1 MQHLYARLGCELR
14 DGTTE
19 ADLLSALHPTPA
31 VCGHPRK
38 LALSAIRQN
47 EPFDRGLYAGPLG
60 WIGAD
65 SAEFCVAIRS
75 ALVEHTGDDDDNT
88 DTGPGVCPGSDSSGT
103 AVHVKDSSG
112 TTASTASST
121 TTTMDTTATRTNTTK
136 KHLPIKT
143 VMRLYAGVGV
153 VAAADSNAE
162 WRELNLKTK
171 PLESLVGSL
180 DGVVAEL
187 TKGTTELT
195 KGPSGT
201 QRKHPSGIEPKTTG
215 GTSRLATSL
224 NPNQAWADLLI
235 GELWRNGVSV
245 FCVAP
250 GSRSTPL
257 ALAAEKHPCARV
269 VVCVDERSL
278 AFYALGVGKGAGSS
292 SAGACVITS
301 SGTAVANLLPAAVE
315 ASASNAPL
323 LLLTADRPPEL
334 RDTGANQTI
343 DQVKIFGSFTRYS
356 VDLAP
361 PGDGSPARVWVRIAR
376 FTKIRGHAVLS
387 LTLVI
392 VCPYIAQYKIDPF
405 RVTIAGA
412 APRDVAVP
420 AVRRV
425 ARVLRRR
432 RRRRMRFHFRGGW
445 GRFRGCRGRRTRRP
459 W

>member
-75 ALVEHTGDDDDNT
+75 ALVEHTGDDDDNIDTGPGVKT

-121 TTTMDTTATRTNTTK
+121 TTTTDTTATRATRANTTK

-180 DGVVAEL
+180 DGVVTEL
-187 TKGTTELT
+187 TKGT
-195 KGPSGT
+195 SGT

-392 VCPYIAQYKIDPF
+392 VCPYIAIYSSCEGRI
-405 RVTIAGA
+405 T
-412 APRDVAVP
+412 
-420 AVRRV
+420 V
-425 ARVLRRR
+425 ARTRPDEGTATSALTVCPYIAIHNTDRHTFL
-432 RRRRMRFHFRGGW
+432 FN
-445 GRFRGCRGRRTRRP
+445 RRP
-459 W
+459 PPRTPRRGT

>member
-1 MQHLYARLGCELR
+1 VQHLYARLGCELR

-103 AVHVKDSSG
+103 
-112 TTASTASST
+112 TASTASST
-121 TTTMDTTATRTNTTK
+121 TTTMDTTATRATRTNTTK

-180 DGVVAEL
+180 DGVVTEL
-187 TKGTTELT
+187 TKGT
-195 KGPSGT
+195 SGT

-278 AFYALGVGKGAGSS
+278 AFYALGV
-292 SAGACVITS
+292 
-301 SGTAVANLLPAAVE
+301 L
-315 ASASNAPL
+315 
-323 LLLTADRPPEL
+323 
-334 RDTGANQTI
+334 
-343 DQVKIFGSFTRYS
+343 
-356 VDLAP
+356 
-361 PGDGSPARVWVRIAR
+361 
-376 FTKIRGHAVLS
+376 IRG
-387 LTLVI
+387 
-392 VCPYIAQYKIDPF
+392 
-405 RVTIAGA
+405 G
-412 APRDVAVP
+412 
-420 AVRRV
+420 VRHHQQRY
-425 ARVLRRR
+425 
-432 RRRRMRFHFRGGW
+432 
-445 GRFRGCRGRRTRRP
+445 RGC
-459 W
+459 

>member
-103 AVHVKDSSG
+103 
-112 TTASTASST
+112 TASTASST
-121 TTTMDTTATRTNTTK
+121 TTTTDTTATRATSANTTK

-180 DGVVAEL
+180 DGVVTEL
-187 TKGTTELT
+187 TKGT
-195 KGPSGT
+195 SGT

-387 LTLVI
+387 LTLVT
-392 VCPYIAQYKIDPF
+392 VCPYIAIYSSCEGTSYDCPYSS
-405 RVTIAGA
+405 
-412 APRDVAVP
+412 
-420 AVRRV
+420 
-425 ARVLRRR
+425 
-432 RRRRMRFHFRGGW
+432 
-445 GRFRGCRGRRTRRP
+445 
-459 W
+459 

>member
-1 MQHLYARLGCELR
+1 VQHLYARLGCELR

-103 AVHVKDSSG
+103 
-112 TTASTASST
+112 TASTASST
-121 TTTMDTTATRTNTTK
+121 TTTTDTTATRATSANTTK

-180 DGVVAEL
+180 DGVVTEL
-187 TKGTTELT
+187 TKGT
-195 KGPSGT
+195 SGT

-392 VCPYIAQYKIDPF
+392 VCPYIAIYSSCEG
-405 RVTIAGA
+405 RVT
-412 APRDVAVP
+412 
-420 AVRRV
+420 V
-425 ARVLRRR
+425 ARTRPDEGTATSALTVCPYIAIHNTDRHTFL
-432 RRRRMRFHFRGGW
+432 FN
-445 GRFRGCRGRRTRRP
+445 RRP
-459 W
+459 PPRTPRRGT

>member
-1 MQHLYARLGCELR
+1 VQHLYARLGCELR

-103 AVHVKDSSG
+103 
-112 TTASTASST
+112 TASTASST
-121 TTTMDTTATRTNTTK
+121 TTTTDTTATRATSANTTK

-180 DGVVAEL
+180 DGVVTEL
-187 TKGTTELT
+187 TKGT
-195 KGPSGT
+195 SGT

-392 VCPYIAQYKIDPF
+392 VCPYIAIYSSCEGRI
-405 RVTIAGA
+405 T
-412 APRDVAVP
+412 
-420 AVRRV
+420 V
-425 ARVLRRR
+425 ARTRPDEGTATSALTVCPYIAIHNTDRHTFL
-432 RRRRMRFHFRGGW
+432 FN
-445 GRFRGCRGRRTRRP
+445 RRP
-459 W
+459 PPRTPRRGT

>member
-1 MQHLYARLGCELR
+1 VQHLYARLGCELR

-103 AVHVKDSSG
+103 
-112 TTASTASST
+112 TASTASST
-121 TTTMDTTATRTNTTK
+121 TTTTDTTATRATSANTTK

-180 DGVVAEL
+180 DGVV
-187 TKGTTELT
+187 TELT

-392 VCPYIAQYKIDPF
+392 VCPYIAIYSSCEG
-405 RVTIAGA
+405 RVT
-412 APRDVAVP
+412 
-420 AVRRV
+420 V
-425 ARVLRRR
+425 ARTRPDEGTATSALTVCPYIAIHNTDRHTFL
-432 RRRRMRFHFRGGW
+432 FN
-445 GRFRGCRGRRTRRP
+445 RRP
-459 W
+459 PPRTPRRGT